1 MSQKLYISSMRI
13 GTFFD
18 FFSREGLN
26 RVSGKMF
33 NKNKDDDDEERLAYS
48 KQYPDINE
56 LDIGCWW

>member
-1 MSQKLYISSMRI
+1 MRI